1 VLEIGCG
8 TGLLSFTLAPHVHS
22 LVGVDTASGMIDAF
36 NTKLSDLEAP
46 NLCAINHLLVDAD
59 SSELQEA
66 SARLGGGERPH
77 RFDLVVSHLTLHH
90 IADLGAV
97 FATMWACLRAGGV
110 VALTDYED
118 FGREAI
124 RFHPV
129 GKRPGVEHH
138 GIKRGEVEALLRDA
152 GFEDVRVETAYVLRK
167 EVADEEGMEKV
178 QGEMEFPFLIM
189 YGVKR

>member
-1 VLEIGCG
+1 
-8 TGLLSFTLAPHVHS
+8 
-22 LVGVDTASGMIDAF
+22 
-36 NTKLSDLEAP
+36 
-46 NLCAINHLLVDAD
+46 
-59 SSELQEA
+59 
-66 SARLGGGERPH
+66 
-77 RFDLVVSHLTLHH
+77 
-90 IADLGAV
+90 
-97 FATMWACLRAGGV
+97 V